1 MFSILW
7 NFLCQSVAFAQATAP
22 AATGPQQPGTFEAV
36 VLPMLFVF
44 GVMYFFMLRPQAKKQ
59 KEHQKLLSELKR
71 GDEVVTSG
79 GILGKIDG
87 LTDSFV
93 TLEVSPGVKIR
104 VLRTQIAMTGK
115 PADMAKTNNTVPA
128 Q

>member
-7 NFLCQSVAFAQATAP
+7 QSFAFAQTAAP
-22 AATGPQQPGTFEAV
+22 AAAPQQPGTFEAV

-44 GVMYFFMLRPQAKKQ
+44 GVMYFFMLRPQAKRQ
-59 KEHQKLLSELKR
+59 KEHQKLLSGLKR
-71 GDEVVTSG
+71 GDEVITSS

-93 TLEVSPGVKIR
+93 TLEVAPGVKIR
-104 VLRTQIAMTGK
+104 VLRTQIAMSGK
-115 PADMAKTNNTVPA
+115 PADMAKNNEKTAPA
-128 Q
+128 QS